1 MASRSP
7 NRPRSETAATKEQI
21 ARVTN
26 LEQVECAARA
36 AADKKA
42 RAVAVLDVG
51 ELLSVTDHFVICSGS
66 SDRLVRT
73 IAEEV
78 IDRLREMGVRPI
90 RREGEQEGGWIL
102 LDYGP
107 FVVHVFTDE
116 VRAYYDL
123 ERLWKDAPRLDLV
136 GAEEATG

>member
-1 MASRSP
+1 M
-7 NRPRSETAATKEQI
+7 
-21 ARVTN
+21 TN
-26 LEQVECAARA
+26 LEQVQLAAQA

-42 RAVAVLDVG
+42 NAVTVLDVG
-51 ELLSVTDHFVICSGS
+51 DLLSITDHFLICSGS
-66 SDRLVRT
+66 NDRQVRT
-73 IAEEV
+73 IADEIV
-78 IDRLREMGVRPI
+78 DRLRDREVRPI
-90 RREGEQEGGWIL
+90 RREGEREGGWIL
-102 LDYGP
+102 IDYGP